1 MPILRTSVVLS
12 LIAWCVGCDQGTK
25 RLAVQNLKDH
35 NPVHLLNGRVQFLYA
50 ENTGAW
56 GSLGANWPAAL
67 KFGVFVLLPL
77 CVLGA
82 LVIYTLRD
90 QALRPVHWVAYSLI
104 VGGGLGNII
113 DRIADGYVVDFMYV
127 HVGRLGTNIFNVAD
141 VAVMAGLILLV
152 LERIVHRAPS
162 PPSPVSG

>member
-1 MPILRTSVVLS
+1 MSILRTSVVLS

-25 RLAVQNLKDH
+25 RLAVHTLKDRS
-35 NPVHLLNGRVQFLYA
+35 PVHLLSGCVQFLYA

-56 GSLGANWPAAL
+56 GSLGATWPAAL
-67 KFGVFVLLPL
+67 KFAVFILMPL
-77 CVLGA
+77 AVLGG
-82 LVIYTLRD
+82 LVLHTLRD
-90 QALRPVHWVAYSLI
+90 RTLRPVQWVAYSLV

-127 HVGRLGTNIFNVAD
+127 HIGRVGTNIFNVAD

-152 LERIVHRAPS
+152 LDRA
-162 PPSPVSG
+162 VSGKPAPPTPASA